1 MKETGMT
8 RRVDELGR
16 VVIPKEIR
24 QIFKI
29 KVGTPL
35 EIFIEGDR
43 LVMQKYSV
51 AQGYLAFLNGV
62 AESLASATG
71 YTVAIL
77 SNESVVCAKGR
88 DAAAFANIRVSDG
101 LFKMLDSR
109 QPFSCDAQDYF
120 NLIERQAYVF
130 PLVNNGD
137 LLGAIVMVSSDG
149 IDDSDKKLARLAS
162 DLFLKQLDD

>member
-35 EIFIEGDR
+35 EIFIEGDK

-51 AQGYLAFLNGV
+51 AQDNSALLSAV
-62 AESLASATG
+62 TESLANATG
-71 YTVAIL
+71 LTVV
-77 SNESVVCAKGR
+77 SFNNERAVAAKGK
-88 DAAAFANIRVSDG
+88 DAIIFSDTTVSDA
-101 LFKMLDSR
+101 LFERLAQR
-109 QPFSCDAQDYF
+109 QPFDCFTQDYF
-120 NLIERQAYVF
+120 EMQDKYAYVV
-130 PLVNNGD
+130 PLVSKGD
-137 LLGAIVMVSSDG
+137 LLGATAVVSAG
-149 IDDSDKKLARLAS
+149 EVDSTDKKLARLAC
-162 DLFLKQLDD
+162 DLFLKQLD

>member
-43 LVMQKYSV
+43 LVLQKYSV
-51 AQGYLAFLNGV
+51 AQGYLAFLNGM
-62 AESLASATG
+62 AESLSAATG
-71 YTVAIL
+71 CTVAIFN
-77 SNESVVCAKGR
+77 NERAVCAKGK
-88 DAAAFANIRVSDG
+88 DSAAFVNATVSDG
-101 LFKMLDSR
+101 LFEILGNR
-109 QPFSCDAQDYF
+109 QPIVCNAQAYF
-120 NLIERQAYVF
+120 DLQDRQAYVF
-130 PLVNNGD
+130 PMVNMGD
-137 LLGAIVMVSSDG
+137 LLGAVVMTSEFS
-149 IDDSDKKLARLAS
+149 IDDDAKKLVRLAC
-162 DLFLKQLDD
+162 DLFLKQLDE

>member
-51 AQGYLAFLNGV
+51 AQDYLAFLNGV

-71 YTVAIL
+71 DTVVIFN
-77 SNESVVCAKGR
+77 NERTVCAKGR
-88 DAAAFANIRVSDG
+88 DAAVFADMKVSDG
-101 LFKMLDSR
+101 LFEMLNGR
-109 QPFSCDAQDYF
+109 QPFACDAQDYF
-120 NLIERQAYVF
+120 NLLDRQAYVF

-137 LLGAIVMVSSDG
+137 LLGAAMIVSVND
-149 IDDSDKKLARLAS
+149 IDDADKKLARLAC
-162 DLFLKQLDD
+162 DLFLKQLDG